1 MKELLTH
8 GACDLHTHS
17 FNSDGTFSPTELVEE
32 AERIGLYAIALTD
45 HNTIAGLPEFL
56 KAQEGKRVKAI
67 PGVEFSTDYK
77 NKELHIIALFVGE
90 EHYQKIGEITLDLL
104 KRKEE
109 SYVDLCNALTRDGIN
124 ADYEK
129 IKAEAHGM
137 PNRAH
142 IAEALTK
149 AGYTSSIKDA
159 FNTLLSKNGKYYKEP
174 TKLDAFETIEFIK
187 SMGAVAVLA
196 HPLLSLDEE
205 GLRAFLPEAKAHGLD
220 AMETLYHAYTEE
232 ETRLAKRLAE
242 ENGILESGGSDFH
255 GARRPQVS
263 LGIGEGDLMIGKE
276 IAKELEKRANRQKI

>member
-1 MKELLTH
+1 MKDLLTH

-17 FNSDGTFSPTELVEE
+17 FNSDGTFSPTELIEE

-56 KAQEGKRVKAI
+56 KAKEGKRVKAI

-77 NKELHIIALFVGE
+77 NTELHIIALFVGE
-90 EHYQKIGEITLDLL
+90 EHYARIGEITLDLL

-109 SYVDLCNALTRDGIN
+109 SYVNLCKALASDGIN
-124 ADYEK
+124 VDYEK

-159 FNTLLSKNGKYYKEP
+159 FNTLLSKSGKYYKEP

-196 HPLLSLDEE
+196 HPLLSLSEE
-205 GLRAFLPEAKAHGLD
+205 ALREFLPEAKAHGLD
-220 AMETLYHAYTEE
+220 AMETLYHAYTEQQ
-232 ETRLAKRLAE
+232 TRLAKEIAK

-263 LGIGEGDLMIGKE
+263 LGLGEGDLRIEKE
-276 IAKELEKRANRQKI
+276 IADELQKRSKSEKI